1 MELHWDD
8 LVQLP
13 TIIDLGIIIYED
25 DHVSLLSA
33 YIIFSN
39 LDPNSSSIAHPSC
52 SCHRERLS
60 FPVFYSPN
68 CAVHRPID
76 TVLYESPSC
85 KKGARK
91 LLQWVS
97 LVIQQPSMSWA
108 GPWPFGLLTARGFS
122 VNSWQNHRHNRCMG
136 KILPRLQ
143 KSWSSLSVRRG

>member
-1 MELHWDD
+1 MQLHWDD

-13 TIIDLGIIIYED
+13 TIIDVGIIYED
-25 DHVSLLSA
+25 DDDVSLLSA
-33 YIIFSN
+33 YIIISN

-91 LLQWVS
+91 FVVAVGKSCDPTTVHVLGG
-97 LVIQQPSMSWA
+97 SMAIWFTY
-108 GPWPFGLLTARGFS
+108 GTGLFRKFLA
-122 VNSWQNHRHNRCMG
+122 
-136 KILPRLQ
+136 
-143 KSWSSLSVRRG
+143 KSSAQ